1 MEGTMKKIALILS
14 LLLMFS
20 LVACAGGD
28 EESSAFSAATS
39 SATSNVSSSATS
51 DDSAASSEASSEA
64 SVDSSDVSDDSS
76 EASDESGDES
86 GDESEGESDFNEDD
100 FDYGTLFLNKAKTA
114 PVVDGVIGN
123 GEYATVIKY
132 DITKEYWSADSTDG
146 AEAYNATLYITWDEQ
161 YLYTAV
167 EIGAGR
173 PRTYGNTD
181 YLQNRPYIFDRR
193 HVMSAIILGDPDE
206 DRYKPNSAQADTDA
220 DDPLAWDWGAASN
233 SKLGTEWTTTAQPDG
248 SNISADHFG
257 SLTKSEGYEFIV
269 AVSKL
274 NSEIY
279 EQRIPWSALNDA
291 ASFTATAGANIGY
304 AFSAC
309 CEEVDLED
317 DEASTPYACFG
328 AGIVNGKAFS
338 RYVGFI
344 LKD

>member
-1 MEGTMKKIALILS
+1 MKKIALILS

-20 LVACAGGD
+20 LVACAGGGD
-28 EESSAFSAATS
+28 ESSTS
-39 SATSNVSSSATS
+39 STFSSTSGSTT
-51 DDSAASSEASSEA
+51 SSEASSEA
-64 SVDSSDVSDDSS
+64 SDDSSAVSDDSSDVSD
-76 EASDESGDES
+76 ESDVSGDES
-86 GDESEGESDFNEDD
+86 DVSGDESDVSGGEGEDEAV
-100 FDYGTLFLNKAKTA
+100 DYGSLFLNKATTT
-114 PVVDGVIGN
+114 PVVDGNIGEN
-123 GEYATVIKY
+123 EYTTVIKY
-132 DITKEYWSADSTDG
+132 DASKSYWSASSTEG
-146 AEAYNATLYITWDEQ
+146 AEAYNATLYITWDEE

-167 EIGAGR
+167 AIGVGA

-193 HVMSAIILGDPDE
+193 HVMSAVILGDPEE
-206 DRYKPNSAQADTDA
+206 DRYKPNATQADP
-220 DDPLAWDWGAASN
+220 DDPTDWDWGAAAN

-257 SLTKSEGYEFIV
+257 KLTEADGYEFIV

-274 NSEIY
+274 ETEVY

-291 ASFTATAGANIGY
+291 ASFTPQAGANIGY

-309 CEEVDLED
+309 CEEVDIEAED
-317 DEASTPYACFG
+317 DDAPYACFG
-328 AGIVNGKAFS
+328 AGIIDGKSFA

>member
-1 MEGTMKKIALILS
+1 MKKIALILC
-14 LLLMFS
+14 LLMMFS
-20 LVACAGGD
+20 LVACGGD
-28 EESSAFSAATS
+28 GDESSAFSTASKDDSSAATS
-39 SATSNVSSSATS
+39 SAVSDTSSTAS
-51 DDSAASSEASSEA
+51 DA
-64 SVDSSDVSDDSS
+64 SSDVSDDSS
-76 EASDESGDES
+76 EVSDDSSDVSDESGDES
-86 GDESEGESDFNEDD
+86 DADSDFNEDD
-100 FDYGTLFLNKAKTA
+100 FDYGSLFLNKAKTT
-114 PVVDGVIGN
+114 PVVDGVIGD
-123 GEYATVIKY
+123 GEYTTVIKY
-132 DITKEYWSADSTDG
+132 DASKAYWSANSTDG
-146 AEAYNATLYITWDEQ
+146 AEAYNATLYITWDEE

-167 EIGAGR
+167 EIGTGR
-173 PRTYGNTD
+173 PRTYNNTD

-193 HVMSAIILGDPDE
+193 HVMSAVILGDPDE
-206 DRYKPNSAQADTDA
+206 DRYKPDSAQANPDA

-248 SNISADHFG
+248 SNICADHFG
-257 SLTKSEGYEFIV
+257 KLTQSEDYEFIV

-274 NSEIY
+274 NSEVY

-291 ASFTATAGANIGY
+291 ASFTPKAGANIGY

-317 DEASTPYACFG
+317 DEAPTPYACFG